1 MDATQTAF
9 LTSLLQELERHP
21 VNCNRFFEAFR
32 NRPLTA
38 RELQTF
44 LRQYHYFCKHFVK
57 LLEGL
62 LYRTPL
68 EELEMRIELTKT
80 LYSELGSGR
89 AENAHIRLLNRF
101 ALAAGLTEAELDRT
115 APIPE
120 VTTYLTV
127 LHRLFNEADYLT
139 ALGAEL
145 AVEMTAASEFRYFY
159 PALASDQRFRGE
171 DIEFFK
177 LHLQEEREHGDW
189 LVAAVQKTAHS
200 PADEEKVAAGARE
213 TAEAWHDFWE
223 GMYREVFEPPAER
236 APAEER
242 P

>member
-1 MDATQTAF
+1 
-9 LTSLLQELERHP
+9 
-21 VNCNRFFEAFR
+21 
-32 NRPLTA
+32 
-38 RELQTF
+38 
-44 LRQYHYFCKHFVK
+44 
-57 LLEGL
+57 
-62 LYRTPL
+62 
-68 EELEMRIELTKT
+68 
-80 LYSELGSGR
+80 
-89 AENAHIRLLNRF
+89 LLNRF
-101 ALAAGLTEAELDRT
+101 ALAAGLTEVELDRT

-159 PALASDQRFRGE
+159 PRLAKDQRFQEE
-171 DIEFFK
+171 DIAFFK